1 MDKNTII
8 GFVLIFGII
17 VGFSWFNRPT
27 EEQIAEQ
34 KRYRDSVALIEFEK
48 AQQKAILEELEKQ
61 KQTNEYSFDSLTIE
75 SAKNVFGE
83 FASSAIGEEQ
93 FFSLENEKLKVTFSS
108 KGGRVCEV
116 ELKQFKTFDSLP
128 LILFSEDESEMNF
141 TFLTANNRVINTQ
154 NFFFEPI
161 FSQTDKAKLLTM
173 RLSAGEES
181 YLDFVYEL
189 KNDDYQV
196 DFSIRPYNMESVL
209 ANINS
214 IEMFWQ
220 SKLKQQ
226 EKGRKFESRYATL
239 SYKFSAD
246 DVENLSEMKD
256 DSKKLSNRVKWI
268 AFKDQF
274 FSSILIANNDFI
286 STSVES
292 KIEGENSGYLKNYK
306 AETTVDFDP
315 TGLKSTDFT
324 FLFVP
329 NKYKTL
335 SEFDEQFKGV
345 FGENFQLK
353 NLIPLGWTLFRWVN
367 QYLIIPVFNFLEK
380 YISNYGIIIL
390 LLTIFIKLIIF
401 PFTYKSYISS
411 AKMRVLKPQI
421 DEINAKIPADKPM
434 ERQQATMKL
443 YQRVGVSPM
452 SGCLPMLF
460 QMPILFAMFTFF
472 PASIELRQQSFL
484 WAQDLS
490 SYDAIVSWDAYI
502 PLITPYFGNHIS
514 LFCLLMTITNIIYTK
529 INMSSQA
536 GAADQ
541 MKMMKWMMYLMP
553 LMFLFIF
560 NDYASGLSYYYFISL
575 LITIAQTYLIRL
587 FVDEKKLLKKLEEN
601 KKKPVKKSGFM
612 ARLEE
617 AQRQQQ
623 KAMREQMKK
632 KK

>member
-8 GFVLIFGII
+8 GFVLILGII
-17 VGFSWFNRPT
+17 VGFSWLNRPT
-27 EEQIAEQ
+27 EEQLAAQ
-34 KRYRDSVALIEFEK
+34 KRYRDSAALVEFEK
-48 AQQKAILEELEKQ
+48 AQQKAVLEELENQ
-61 KQTNEYSFDSLTIE
+61 KQFSENAFDSLTLENARNIFGDFAP
-75 SAKNVFGE
+75 SAVGNENFV
-83 FASSAIGEEQ
+83 
-93 FFSLENEKLKVTFSS
+93 SLENEKLKVTFST

-116 ELKQFKTFDSLP
+116 ELKQFTTFDSLP
-128 LILFSEDESEMNF
+128 LILFNKDESAMEF
-141 TFLTANNRVINTQ
+141 TFLTANNRVVNTK

-161 FSQTDKAKLLTM
+161 IEQTSGAKTLTM
-173 RLSAGEES
+173 RLNAGTES

-189 KNDDYQV
+189 KENDYLL
-196 DFSIRPYNMESVL
+196 DFSIVPHNMESVL
-209 ANINS
+209 ANINT

-239 SYKFSAD
+239 NYKFSAD

-256 DSKKLSNRVKWI
+256 DSKQLTNKVKWI

-274 FSSILIANNDFI
+274 FSSILIAENDFI
-286 STSVES
+286 STSLES
-292 KIEGENSGYLKNYK
+292 KVEGENTGYLKNYK
-306 AETTVDFDP
+306 ADATIDFDP
-315 TGLKSTDFT
+315 TGLKTTDFT

-335 SEFDEQFKGV
+335 SEYDERFEDKDL
-345 FGENFQLK
+345 QLK

-490 SYDAIVSWDAYI
+490 SYDAILSWDVYI

-514 LFCLLMTITNIIYTK
+514 LFCLLMTITNIVYTK

-536 GAADQ
+536 GVGDQ
-541 MKMMKWMMYLMP
+541 MKVMKWMMYLMP

-575 LITIAQTYLIRL
+575 LITIGQTYLIRL

-632 KK
+632 RK

>member
-17 VGFSWFNRPT
+17 VGFSWLNRPT
-27 EEQIAEQ
+27 EEQIAAQ
-34 KRYRDSVALIEFEK
+34 KRYKDSVALVEFEK
-48 AQQKAILEELEKQ
+48 AQQKAVLEELEKQ
-61 KQTNEYSFDSLTIE
+61 KKADEETFDSLMVE
-75 SAKNVFGE
+75 KAKNVFGD
-83 FASSAIGEEQ
+83 FAISAIGEEK
-93 FFSLENEKLKVTFSS
+93 FVTLENEKLKVTFST
-108 KGGRVCEV
+108 KGGRICEA
-116 ELKQFKTFDSLP
+116 ELKQFTTFDSLP
-128 LILFSEDESEMNF
+128 LILFNKDESAMDF
-141 TFLTANNRVINTQ
+141 TFLTANNRVINTK

-161 FSQTDKAKLLTM
+161 LSQTDNAKTLIM
-173 RLSAGEES
+173 RLKAGEES

-189 KNDDYQV
+189 KSNDYQV
-196 DFSIRPYNMESVL
+196 DFYLQPYKMENVL

-256 DSKKLSNRVKWI
+256 DSKTLSNRVKWI

-274 FSSILIANNDFI
+274 FSSILIAKNDFI
-286 STSVES
+286 STAVES
-292 KIEGENSGYLKNYK
+292 EIEGEQSGYLKNYK

-315 TGLKSTDFT
+315 TGMKTTDFT

-329 NKYKTL
+329 NKYKIL
-335 SEFDEQFKGV
+335 SEYDEQFEGV
-345 FGENFQLK
+345 LGEDLQLK
-353 NLIPLGWTLFRWVN
+353 NLIPLGWTLFRWLN

-401 PFTYKSYISS
+401 PFTYKSYMSS

-443 YQRVGVSPM
+443 YQQVGVSPM

-484 WAQDLS
+484 WVQDLS
-490 SYDAIVSWDAYI
+490 SYDAIISWDAYI
-502 PLITPYFGNHIS
+502 PIITPYFGNHIS

-529 INMSSQA
+529 INMSSQV

-541 MKMMKWMMYLMP
+541 MKVMKWMMYLMP

-575 LITIAQTYLIRL
+575 LITIGQTYLIRL
-587 FVDEKKLLKKLEEN
+587 FVDEKKLLQKLEEN
-601 KKKPVKKSGFM
+601 KKKPIKKTGFM

>member
-1 MDKNTII
+1 
-8 GFVLIFGII
+8 
-17 VGFSWFNRPT
+17 
-27 EEQIAEQ
+27 
-34 KRYRDSVALIEFEK
+34 
-48 AQQKAILEELEKQ
+48 
-61 KQTNEYSFDSLTIE
+61 
-75 SAKNVFGE
+75 
-83 FASSAIGEEQ
+83 
-93 FFSLENEKLKVTFSS
+93 
-108 KGGRVCEV
+108 
-116 ELKQFKTFDSLP
+116 
-128 LILFSEDESEMNF
+128 MNF
-141 TFLTANNRVINTQ
+141 TFLTSNNRVINTQ

-335 SEFDEQFKGV
+335 SEFDEQFKDV

-401 PFTYKSYISS
+401 PFTYKSYIS
-411 AKMRVLKPQI
+411 
-421 DEINAKIPADKPM
+421 
-434 ERQQATMKL
+434 
-443 YQRVGVSPM
+443 
-452 SGCLPMLF
+452 
-460 QMPILFAMFTFF
+460 
-472 PASIELRQQSFL
+472 
-484 WAQDLS
+484 
-490 SYDAIVSWDAYI
+490 
-502 PLITPYFGNHIS
+502 
-514 LFCLLMTITNIIYTK
+514 
-529 INMSSQA
+529 
-536 GAADQ
+536 
-541 MKMMKWMMYLMP
+541 
-553 LMFLFIF
+553 
-560 NDYASGLSYYYFISL
+560 
-575 LITIAQTYLIRL
+575 
-587 FVDEKKLLKKLEEN
+587 
-601 KKKPVKKSGFM
+601 
-612 ARLEE
+612 
-617 AQRQQQ
+617 
-623 KAMREQMKK
+623 
-632 KK
+632 

>member
-108 KGGRVCEV
+108 KGGRVCEA

-274 FSSILIANNDFI
+274 FS
-286 STSVES
+286 
-292 KIEGENSGYLKNYK
+292 
-306 AETTVDFDP
+306 
-315 TGLKSTDFT
+315 
-324 FLFVP
+324 
-329 NKYKTL
+329 
-335 SEFDEQFKGV
+335 
-345 FGENFQLK
+345 
-353 NLIPLGWTLFRWVN
+353 
-367 QYLIIPVFNFLEK
+367 
-380 YISNYGIIIL
+380 
-390 LLTIFIKLIIF
+390 
-401 PFTYKSYISS
+401 
-411 AKMRVLKPQI
+411 
-421 DEINAKIPADKPM
+421 
-434 ERQQATMKL
+434 
-443 YQRVGVSPM
+443 
-452 SGCLPMLF
+452 
-460 QMPILFAMFTFF
+460 
-472 PASIELRQQSFL
+472 
-484 WAQDLS
+484 
-490 SYDAIVSWDAYI
+490 
-502 PLITPYFGNHIS
+502 
-514 LFCLLMTITNIIYTK
+514 
-529 INMSSQA
+529 
-536 GAADQ
+536 
-541 MKMMKWMMYLMP
+541 
-553 LMFLFIF
+553 
-560 NDYASGLSYYYFISL
+560 
-575 LITIAQTYLIRL
+575 
-587 FVDEKKLLKKLEEN
+587 
-601 KKKPVKKSGFM
+601 
-612 ARLEE
+612 
-617 AQRQQQ
+617 
-623 KAMREQMKK
+623 
-632 KK
+632 